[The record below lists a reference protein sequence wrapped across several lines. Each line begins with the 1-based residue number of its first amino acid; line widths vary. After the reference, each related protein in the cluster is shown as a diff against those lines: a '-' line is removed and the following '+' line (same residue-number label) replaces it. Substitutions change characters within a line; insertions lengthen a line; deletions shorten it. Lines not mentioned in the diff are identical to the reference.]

1 MSTLWLNGRLLDAAR
16 ARIDPADR
24 GFLLGDGLFETMRA
38 QDGAVPLLARHLARL
53 RAGADVMGIPF
64 EATDAALPKAC
75 AALLAANDLVSGPAA
90 LRLTLTRG
98 PGPRGLLPPAD
109 ATPTLLLAA
118 FPAPPP
124 RPPATAAIVTIRRNE
139 HSPTSRLKTLAYQDQ
154 ILALKE
160 ARAAGAEEALML
172 NTAGRLACASTA
184 NLFVVTRDGRLLT
197 PALDEGVLPGI
208 TRARVL
214 EAAAKLGIA
223 AEATRIEP
231 AVLDEAEAVFVTS
244 SLTGLRAV
252 VRIEGRRAP
261 LDADH
266 AMVRRLAEAL

>member
-53 RAGADVMGIPF
+53 RAGTDVMGIPF
-64 EATDAALPKAC
+64 EATDAALTKAC
-75 AALLAANDLVSGPAA
+75 AALLAANGFVGGAAA

-98 PGPRGLLPPAD
+98 PGPRGLLPPPD

-214 EAAAKLGIA
+214 EVAARVGIA

-231 AVLDEAEAVFVTS
+231 AVLDEAEAVFLTS

-266 AMVRRLAEAL
+266 AMVRRLAETA